1 MTSLN
6 QDEVEAGLKRK
17 GFQQSNNKHKYYH
30 LYVDG
35 KKEAGT
41 HVSHGKNQEI
51 GPRLLG
57 PMAKELGINIKDF
70 VDLVKCPLTI
80 EEYLNKRK
88 ERFVEGIKIIK
99 R

>member
-1 MTSLN
+1 M
-6 QDEVEAGLKRK
+6 
-17 GFQQSNNKHKYYH
+17 
-30 LYVDG
+30 
-35 KKEAGT
+35 
-41 HVSHGKNQEI
+41 
-51 GPRLLG
+51 LG

-70 VDLVKCPLTI
+70 VDLVRCPLTI